1 MFIYPI
7 AKCVTMDILG
17 LPKAKISNF
26 AKQISLQKRSVRK
39 TVSACFVSGPGGL
52 FSEKTSCENLL
63 SMSL

>member
-1 MFIYPI
+1 
-7 AKCVTMDILG
+7 MDILG

-26 AKQISLQKRSVRK
+26 AKQTSLQKRSVRK